1 MSAAPPAFQFERRKH
16 PRNTVQPPFV
26 AGAIDPDLTR
36 KSRTISPGKL
46 LVLLVLVVLATLA
59 CDGPIHNFLVKYND
73 NIVAILLG
81 CFPAVLVVL
90 FMSIRRLMTFWRNNL
105 KVAAEIESQRRAQIA
120 AARETARRTESD
132 LHLHPWRPQSGTRA
146 A

>member
-16 PRNTVQPPFV
+16 PRTTNQPPFV

-46 LVLLVLVVLATLA
+46 LAALVLVVLATLA

-90 FMSIRRLMTFWRNNL
+90 FMVIRRLTAFWRANV
-105 KVAAEIESQRRAQIA
+105 KVAAEVEAQRRAQIA
-120 AARETARRTESD
+120 AAREAARRTEPD
-132 LHLHPWRPQSGTRA
+132 LHLQPWRPHSDTRA